1 MDNKILNN
9 VEKIYNCIHCQ
20 YECVRKDVM
29 AKHLM
34 TRKHKMLSNSKTNR
48 NMTIAAQSE
57 TKYATPSKTY
67 DCVCGKIY
75 KFKSGISRHKL
86 ICKEGKKEIENL
98 QVIKNEFILQILEDN
113 KELKKNNQEFKKLLV
128 EQNKKLD
135 NLAVTNTTTQISNN
149 IQNNT
154 QQNITFNLNYFLN
167 EQCKNA
173 IDMTEFI
180 ETLQDNFVTLENTG
194 KNGIVKS
201 MTQLITKELGKMGV
215 YERPIHCSDV
225 RRKILHIKDN
235 GIWHKDTEDKTRTKQ
250 TLRKINHKVNVLQI
264 PKWLH
269 SNPRS
274 ETSEHKLN
282 TMYLNMIQNSM
293 HFEDETYDKIIHNVS
308 ERFHINKNITIIPS
322 LEN

>member
-9 VEKIYNCIHCQ
+9 VEKKYNCINCQ

-29 AKHLM
+29 TKHLM
-34 TRKHKMLSNSKTNR
+34 TRKHKMLANCNTNG
-48 NMTIAAQSE
+48 NMTKAVDAE
-57 TKYATPSKTY
+57 TKTY
-67 DCVCGKIY
+67 ECVCGKIY
-75 KFKSGISRHKL
+75 KFKSGMSRHKL
-86 ICKEGKKEIENL
+86 ICKEGKKEFENL
-98 QVIKNEFILQILEDN
+98 QVIRNEFILQIIEDN

-135 NLAVTNTTTQISNN
+135 NLTVTNTTTQISNN

-167 EQCKNA
+167 DQCKNA
-173 IDMTEFI
+173 IDMSEFI
-180 ETLQDNFVTLENTG
+180 ESLQENFETLENTG

-201 MTQLITKELGKMGV
+201 LTQLITKELSKMGV
-215 YERPIHCSDV
+215 YERPIHCSDN

-235 GIWHKDTEDKTRTKQ
+235 GIWHKDTDDNMRTKQ

-269 SNPRS
+269 SNPKS
-274 ETSEHKLN
+274 ENSNHILN
-282 TMYLNMIQNSM
+282 DIYLKMIQNSM
-293 HFEDETYDKIIHNVS
+293 HLEDETYNKIIHHFS
-308 ERFHINKNITIIPS
+308 EKFHINKN
-322 LEN
+322 LM